1 MTKILKVLF
10 SDIQN
15 IQKCFEIRKKVFVEE
30 QNCDPKDEYENEE
43 ESTHFLL
50 LKDNQHLATARYRKT
65 EKGIKM
71 ERFAV
76 LKKYRSSGFGHE
88 ILKEMLKDLEKNT
101 SIKYLHAQVQVV
113 GFYEKIGFEKIGD
126 IFDEVGIMH
135 YKMIFKSN

>member
-1 MTKILKVLF
+1 M
-10 SDIQN
+10 
-15 IQKCFEIRKKVFVEE
+15 
-30 QNCDPKDEYENEE
+30 
-43 ESTHFLL
+43 H
-50 LKDNQHLATARYRKT
+50 ARNP
-65 EKGIKM
+65 
-71 ERFAV
+71 
-76 LKKYRSSGFGHE
+76 HE

>member
-1 MTKILKVLF
+1 MISILKVLF
-10 SDIQN
+10 SDKKN
-15 IQKCFEIRKKVFVEE
+15 IQKCFEIRNKVFVEE
-30 QNCDPKDEYENEE
+30 QNCDPKEEYEHEE

-50 LKDNQHLATARYRKT
+50 IEDNKHIATARYRKT

-76 LKKYRSSGFGHE
+76 LKTHRGKGFGHR
-88 ILKEMLKDLEKNT
+88 ILIKMLKDLENNS

-113 GFYEKIGFEKIGD
+113 EFYKKIGFEKIGD
-126 IFDEVGIMH
+126 AFDEVGIMH